1 MPRPLPSQFADPQKF
16 AEAADLWHI
25 KRHGFS
31 LLVDARVEE
40 QYDVTDGGD
49 LCYNLMDQGTI
60 PENASVDEAARIV
73 AMHLLQA

>member
-1 MPRPLPSQFADPQKF
+1 MPRPSQSQFSNSSDYF
-16 AEAADLWHI
+16 AAADLWHS
-25 KRHGFS
+25 RLHGFAMQ
-31 LLVDARVEE
+31 VEARVEE

-60 PENASVDEAARIV
+60 PETATVDEAARIV